1 MEHYIINILET
12 LLGILNE
19 MSPYILLGFLCAG
32 LLHAFVKQDFMAHHF
47 SGNGFRQSFKAAL
60 LGVPL
65 PLCSCGVLPTAIS
78 LRRNGASPAATT
90 SFLIA
95 TPQTGVDSI
104 AATYSLL
111 GLGFAITRPVAAFI
125 SAVLGGTLMG
135 RLTKE
140 TAAQPSSATTRTPEP
155 DLSLRERIIR
165 TFRYGFIDMVGSVG
179 KWLIIGLIIAALIT
193 VLVPDDFFIRFADYP
208 ILAMLAVVVIAVPM
222 YVCATGSIPIALSLM
237 MKGLSPGTA
246 FVFLMAGPAVN
257 FASYALLSRTM
268 GRRNTL
274 IYIAIIASS
283 AIITGCVIDYLL
295 PSGWFLP
302 RMTQGDCCAHHATSF
317 SFSTICSIILIL
329 LMIYT
334 HIIKPLT
341 TKKEHITMAKEY
353 RIDSMACVHCKNRV
367 EKELATLP
375 GVTSVT
381 VDLDK
386 KTATVEGDVAESTI
400 RDTVNSLGYEYIE
413 QIR

>member
-32 LLHAFVKQDFMAHHF
+32 LLHAFVKHDFMAHHF

-155 DLSLRERIIR
+155 DLSLRERIIK

-193 VLVPDDFFIRFADYP
+193 VLVPDAFFIRFADYP

-295 PSGWFLP
+295 PFGWFLP

-353 RIDSMACVHCKNRV
+353 RINGMACVHCKNRV

-400 RDTVNSLGYEYIE
+400 RDKVNSLGYEYIE